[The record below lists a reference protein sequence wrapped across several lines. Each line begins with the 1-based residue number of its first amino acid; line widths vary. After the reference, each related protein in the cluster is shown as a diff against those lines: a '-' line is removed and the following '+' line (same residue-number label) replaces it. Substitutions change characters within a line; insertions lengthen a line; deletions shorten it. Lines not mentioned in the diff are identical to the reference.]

1 MNPCGNVT
9 LMGHQP
15 CLAYPT
21 KSPINALELD
31 RSFASDYGT
40 FESSF
45 VKLRCCAQL
54 AQPLSKRAARART
67 ISAQECLRGRKG

>member
-15 CLAYPT
+15 CLAYLT

-45 VKLRCCAQL
+45 VKLMLCSAL
-54 AQPLSKRAARART
+54 PLSKRAARAS
-67 ISAQECLRGRKG
+67 ISSQECLRGRKG